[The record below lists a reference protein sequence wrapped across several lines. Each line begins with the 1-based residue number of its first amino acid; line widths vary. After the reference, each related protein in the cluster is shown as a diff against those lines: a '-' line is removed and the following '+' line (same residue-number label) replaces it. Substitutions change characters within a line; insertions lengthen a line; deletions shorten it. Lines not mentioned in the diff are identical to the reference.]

1 MGSES
6 LLFMS
11 GPSGVIRSVNSN
23 ESDFF
28 QKIPII
34 KCKKVKAN
42 YKIWYIGNEVRWEG
56 KHLSFTGV
64 IYILNFL
71 LVVTI
76 VFLERKNPTSTWAW
90 ILVITFVPIAGF
102 FLYLIFGR
110 KLSRKKLFIW
120 DNKSKLGV
128 KKAVANQL
136 ELLDEGSFPIPELYK
151 DNIDL
156 FYLHL
161 RNNDALLTQENEV
174 EIFNDGQAKFDQLI
188 KDINQ
193 ARDHIHI
200 QYYIYRDDQLGKKIA
215 NALKE
220 KAEAGVSVRFLYD
233 AFGSRGLKARFIRDL
248 KRSGVLVEA
257 FFPSLLPKINFKIN
271 YRNHR
276 KVVIIDGKVGYTGG
290 FNVGDEY
297 LGKVKKYGYWRDTH
311 LRINGESVKNLQTR
325 FILDWNQS
333 SKNQLIIYDRRYY
346 RAEPNGN
353 VGMQIVT
360 SGPDSDW
367 EQIKYGYIKLL
378 MEAEEY
384 AYIQTPYFI
393 PDESL
398 ADAVKIAVLSGID
411 VRIMIP
417 NKPDHPFVYWA
428 TYSYIGNMLE
438 AGAKVYIYQN
448 GFLHAKT
455 IMVDGKISSVG
466 TANIDVR
473 SFRLNFEVNAFLYSE
488 EVTQRL
494 LAQFEEDM
502 QKSDLLTLE
511 DYNERSLWIKFKESI
526 ARLISPIL

>member
-1 MGSES
+1 MSSDGREYILGITE
-6 LLFMS
+6 LLF
-11 GPSGVIRSVNSN
+11 
-23 ESDFF
+23 
-28 QKIPII
+28 
-34 KCKKVKAN
+34 
-42 YKIWYIGNEVRWEG
+42 
-56 KHLSFTGV
+56 
-64 IYILNFL
+64 ILNFL
-71 LVVTI
+71 LVIVL
-76 VFLERKNPTSTWAW
+76 VFLEHRNPTSTWAW
-90 ILVITFVPIAGF
+90 ILVITFVPIFGF
-102 FLYLIFGR
+102 LLYLIFGR

-128 KKAVANQL
+128 KKAVENQL
-136 ELLDEGSFPIPELYK
+136 QLLDEGSFPIRELYQ

-161 RNNDALLTQENEV
+161 RNNDAILTQENEV
-174 EIFNDGQAKFDQLI
+174 DIFNDGRAKFDQLI
-188 KDINQ
+188 KDL
-193 ARDHIHI
+193 AEAKDHIHI
-200 QYYIYRDDQLGKKIA
+200 QYYIYRDDVLGHKIA
-215 NALKE
+215 DVLKL
-220 KAEAGVSVRFLYD
+220 KAKEGVSVRFLYD
-233 AFGSRGLKARFIRDL
+233 DFGSRQLKYKFIRDL
-248 KRSGVLVEA
+248 KEAGVIVES
-257 FFPSLLPKINFKIN
+257 FFPSLIPKVNFKIN

-276 KVVIIDGKVGYTGG
+276 KVVVIDGKIGYLGG

-311 LRINGESVKNLQTR
+311 LRIVGESVRSIQTR
-325 FILDWNQS
+325 FILDWNQA
-333 SKNQLIIYDRRYY
+333 SKHQLILYDSAYY
-346 RAEPNGN
+346 QAEPQGN
-353 VGMQIVT
+353 VGMQIVS

-378 MEAEEY
+378 MEAEDY
-384 AYIQTPYFI
+384 VYIQTPYFI

-417 NKPDHPFVYWA
+417 SKPDHPFVYWA

-455 IMVDGKISSVG
+455 IMVDGKIASVG

-494 LAQFEEDM
+494 LAHFEEDM
-502 QKSDLLTLE
+502 KKSELLTYE
-511 DYNERSLWIKFKESI
+511 AYQQRSAWIKFKESI